1 MSTAAAYVQPVVIQ
15 GIVQQGVSPAS
26 LLNPENL
33 VADKSANGSQI
44 TDIDTLIVQ
53 DLAVDD
59 STVDL
64 GGDSS
69 FDFVVNVKQNV
80 SGSIVALASPQE
92 MIVAVLVNA
101 FAVDNDTYLV
111 KNFTNVQPAHT
122 AWKMQPFQISLSL
135 VSNSTVQIRVSV
147 KVSAP
152 TTGEFVGTLKLR
164 VLVPDG
170 GLKKRAGPMYVY
182 EDMVARAPFVVTV
195 PSSLVSSTSSITS
208 KTTRL
213 ADTTTM
219 EQFTTETTAEG
230 TPTETSTSEPTT
242 TTEPRTTTEEATTIT
257 EALTTTEEATTTT
270 EALTTAEETT
280 TEQAAAPT
288 FPIDETDPTLPTQS
302 EDVPTQEATATE
314 TQDTSEVV
322 PTGTENALIPT
333 ESTPTEVT
341 EAQPPDDTLPTKSPI
356 PTRKSTAP
364 TKSPA
369 AQTEPPAS
377 SVLSAEASTET
388 PAFDGASQ
396 DDLPQ
401 DISPVVDDT
410 LPTFGIQAISSSQQ
424 RSSTKM
430 STRTKSSKSTRSLAR
445 STRTISR
452 VVIVPTKSAD
462 QPTIASVDDPTTYNY
477 AITSLQDPTVRSVI
491 TNGVVGASYACLVV
505 AFIGA
510 VVASLNPAVQMPQS
524 SVTML
529 STVQGIAGLGM
540 INVDQSGLMQE
551 VSGGLAWT
559 LGLAPLPGLSDSVL
573 NMMGQVPVK
582 KGTSAAQRAANA
594 LVRSKHPRQ
603 DSNETQGPTEAQDS
617 TETQDAT
624 DAQDSTE
631 DQSQQDNVSTIE
643 AVATRA
649 GIPNYAIFITV
660 FSIFLIVL
668 GICSIILGSL
678 ILSVHLA
685 SKKQPVGSKLRKKLE
700 AQRTE
705 LIQMTAMMLSRLWL
719 IFFSPLMLVVAYQW
733 YYAAAY
739 EGVPIVLT
747 VIASLTFIFFIVGV
761 PVMVFYRMRFGV
773 GDKKLLKEVD
783 HHRKTLGA
791 WYERYSPMHWITI
804 LFFVPTILAE
814 LLGALSDGGF
824 FWNPYAQ
831 LVLQT
836 FAQLFLIG
844 LFAYRKPLMGKVETL
859 VWLSAKVTLGIGL
872 LLMIP
877 LLPCFSMS
885 DEASEAINIA
895 QLAVQGI
902 GLGLAL
908 VAMLASIFWP
918 TIKKVR
924 DDRRKRQA
932 LARGEVWVE
941 HDLDEAAQM
950 QHDWE
955 EEVRQEIEEQDRRER
970 TRTDAQA
977 EGQRNRTLT
986 GGRLESGMLQAANWI
1001 AGDQEASVNDE
1012 PEMQEVPDDPLRPS
1026 MESDVHSQGASTIA
1040 SNLAIN
1046 RTGLNW
1052 RLERTM
1058 VGERAKEEMY
1068 DSFFPLLFSILLF
1081 VGNFLGAA

>member
-1 MSTAAAYVQPVVIQ
+1 M
-15 GIVQQGVSPAS
+15 
-26 LLNPENL
+26 NPENL
-33 VADKSANGSQI
+33 VADKSANGSQS
-44 TDIDTLIVQ
+44 TDIDTFIVQ
-53 DLAVDD
+53 DLAVDE

-80 SGSIVALASPQE
+80 SGSIVILTSPQE
-92 MIVAVLVNA
+92 MIAAVLVNA

-122 AWKMQPFQISLSL
+122 AWKTQPFQISLSL
-135 VSNSTVQIRVSV
+135 VSNSTVQLRVSV

-170 GLKKRAGPMYVY
+170 GLQKRAGQMYVY

-195 PSSLVSSTSSITS
+195 PSSLISTTSSITS

-219 EQFTTETTAEG
+219 EQITTETPAAV
-230 TPTETSTSEPTT
+230 TPTETSTAETSMEKPTT
-242 TTEPRTTTEEATTIT
+242 TTEPRTTTEEATTTT
-257 EALTTTEEATTTT
+257 EALTTTEPLTT
-270 EALTTAEETT
+270 EEKT

-288 FPIDETDPTLPTQS
+288 FPIDETDPTLPTPS
-302 EDVPTQEATATE
+302 EDVPMQEATATE

-322 PTGTENALIPT
+322 PTATENALIPT

-341 EAQPPDDTLPTKSPI
+341 ETQPLDDTLPTKTPT

-377 SVLSAEASTET
+377 SVLSTEAATET
-388 PAFDGASQ
+388 PALDGASQ

-430 STRTKSSKSTRSLAR
+430 STSTKSSKSTRSLAR

-452 VVIVPTKSAD
+452 VIIVPTKSAD
-462 QPTIASVDDPTTYNY
+462 QPTIASVDDPTSYNY
-477 AITSLQDPTVRSVI
+477 AITSLQDPAVRSVI
-491 TNGVVGASYACLVV
+491 TNGVVGAAYACLAV

-603 DSNETQGPTEAQDS
+603 DSNETQNPTEALDS
-617 TETQDAT
+617 TEAQDAT

-631 DQSQQDNVSTIE
+631 DQSQQDLDCTIE
-643 AVATRA
+643 TVATKA

-678 ILSVHLA
+678 TLSVHLA
-685 SKKQPVGSKLRKKLE
+685 SKKQPVGSKLRKKLD

-733 YYAAAY
+733 YYAATY

-747 VIASLTFIFFIVGV
+747 VTASLTFIFFIVGV
-761 PVMVFYRMRFGV
+761 PVTVFYRMRFGV
-773 GDKKLLKEVD
+773 ADKKLLKEVD

-924 DDRRKRQA
+924 NDRRKRQA

-955 EEVRQEIEEQDRRER
+955 EEVRQEMEEQDRRER

-1001 AGDQEASVNDE
+1001 AGEQEASVIDE

-1046 RTGLNW
+1046 RSGMNW

-1081 VGNFLGAA
+1081 VGDFLGAA